1 MSARNSIAALAAFV
15 ITLVLVAPASAGS
28 SHAIVHA
35 TAHTISKGVIQDA
48 TIVIKDG
55 RIVAIGK
62 GLKAPVGAEVIDA
75 KGRPVTPGL
84 FDAFGSLGVVEVEL
98 EDATVDSGNGDT
110 RFSAAYAVA
119 DAINP
124 ATPRIAIMR
133 IEGLTRALVAPAADG
148 GDGIRPVIAGQ
159 AATIQL
165 GDSDDIVLDPSAA
178 LVVHLGESGK
188 ALAGGSRAAAL
199 LQLRETLEDARDYAA
214 NRGAYNEGR
223 RREYARGR
231 ADLEALQPVL
241 RGELPVIVRVN
252 RASDIRAA
260 LKLGREFGLKLV
272 VQGGAEAWMVAADLK
287 RAGVPVI
294 VDVIQNL
301 PGAFESLGSTLT
313 NAARLQQAGVA
324 VTFATEDAGNPRNI
338 KQLAG
343 IAVANGMDY
352 DSALAG
358 LTAVPARIYG
368 MKGFGTLD
376 VGMDADVV
384 VWSGDPLEVT
394 TYADV
399 VFIRGTLVPMESRQ
413 TKLRDRYKDLGKQ
426 PWPPAYRNR

>member
-1 MSARNSIAALAAFV
+1 MSSRTHIVALAA
-15 ITLVLVAPASAGS
+15 TLALVAPASAAPS
-28 SHAIVHA
+28 YAIVNA
-35 TAHTISKGVIQDA
+35 TAHTISKGVIADA

-55 RIVAIGK
+55 RIAAIGK
-62 GLKAPVGAEVIDA
+62 GLKAPAGVEVIDA
-75 KGRPVTPGL
+75 KGRHVTPGM
-84 FDAFGSLGVVEVEL
+84 FDALGTIGIVEVEL
-98 EDATVDSGNGDT
+98 EDSTVDTDNGDH
-110 RFSAAYAVA
+110 RYSAAYAVA

-124 ATPRIAIMR
+124 RTPKVAIMR
-133 IEGLTRALVAPAADG
+133 IEGVTRALVAPSAMG
-148 GDGIRPVIAGQ
+148 GDGPVPVIAGQ

-165 GDSDDIVLDPSAA
+165 GSDDDIVLDPSAA

-214 NRGAYNEGR
+214 NRGAYNDGR

-241 RGELPVIVRVN
+241 RGELPVIVRVH

-260 LKLGREFGLKLV
+260 LRLGREFGLKLV
-272 VQGGAEAWMVAADLK
+272 VAGGAEAWMVAADLK

-294 VDVIQNL
+294 VDVVQNL
-301 PGAFESLGSTLT
+301 PGAFEALGSTLS

-324 VTFATEDAGNPRNI
+324 VAFATEDAGNPRNI

-343 IAVANGMDY
+343 NAVANGMDY
-352 DSALAG
+352 EAALAG
-358 LTAVPARIYG
+358 LSAVPARIFG
-368 MKGFGTLD
+368 MKGFGTLE

-394 TYADV
+394 SFADLV
-399 VFIRGTLVPMESRQ
+399 LIRGALVPMESRQ
-413 TKLRDRYKDLGKQ
+413 TKLRDRYRDLGKQ

>member
-1 MSARNSIAALAAFV
+1 MSARVFIAALVAACS
-15 ITLVLVAPASAGS
+15 LAAPAATSYAV
-28 SHAIVHA
+28 VHA
-35 TAHTISKGVIQDA
+35 KAHTIAKGVIEDA

-55 RIVAIGK
+55 RIAAIGK
-62 GLKAPVGAEVIDA
+62 GLAAPAGAEVIDA
-75 KGRPVTPGL
+75 KGRAVTPGL
-84 FDAFGSLGVVEVEL
+84 FDALGSIGIVEVEL
-98 EDATVDSGNGDT
+98 EDSTVDQENGDH
-110 RFSAAYAVA
+110 RYSAAYAVA

-124 ATPRIAIMR
+124 RTPKVAIMR
-133 IEGLTRALVAPAADG
+133 IEGVTRALVAPSAGG
-148 GDGIRPVIAGQ
+148 GDGPVPVIAGQ
-159 AATIQL
+159 AASIVL
-165 GDSDDIVLDPSAA
+165 GDGDDIVLDPSAA
-178 LVVHLGESGK
+178 LLVHLGESGK
-188 ALAGGSRAAAL
+188 SLAGGSRSAAL

-214 NRGAYNEGR
+214 NKGAYNEGR

-241 RGELPVIVRVN
+241 RGELPVVVRVH

-260 LKLGREFGLKLV
+260 LKLGKEFGLKLV
-272 VQGGAEAWMVAADLK
+272 VAGGAEAWMVADDLK
-287 RAGVPVI
+287 KAGVPVI

-301 PGAFESLGSTLT
+301 PGAFESLGSTLA

-343 IAVANGMDY
+343 NAVANGMSY
-352 DSALAG
+352 EAALAG

-368 MKGFGTLD
+368 MKGYGTLE

-394 TYADV
+394 SFADV
-399 VFIRGTLVPMESRQ
+399 VFIRGAKVEMESRQ
-413 TKLRDRYKDLGKQ
+413 TKLRDRYKDVGKD